1 MADDKDIKYI
11 MHYKEKKP
19 LKADFFR
26 TNLKQKIKIS
36 SIEGGLTR
44 FSDINVIVKK
54 KKDEHRIKEKSF
66 RKYLRFRMSISRHQS
81 RDNLKVKKSR
91 SDLFLRQYENIS
103 NNMYTNALKNLN
115 KSNNYLFDTKYY
127 VNNFVAHSPF
137 KSLRNSI
144 IYRCQY
150 KTKEETCC
158 CSCNSDAMFEVMKS
172 LYDCYKKKNCDNC
185 NCILCGHLPREERRL
200 GELRKSGAELASA
213 GIGVKQKKKKLKK
226 KSVPSIEDKTKADK
240 RKTIVKEEKFLEKQ
254 AVIDVPPSEGKISK
268 LTLPSE
274 KMMKAKKEGLLT
286 PLKGKSPEQKE
297 KILRGLAMNGIPLPK
312 GKSQSERH
320 IIEKVRLELGL
331 PPEPKTQDEKI
342 KYKKGVA
349 AGLIVPLEGKSQ
361 KEKEELLK
369 QQANLGMTLPE
380 GRSASEKAIINKIK
394 ETVEIDKTK
403 LFAPSEVKSI
413 PSEKISKL
421 KAEGL
426 LTPLKGKSPKQK
438 EKIFR
443 GLAINGIPL
452 PKAKTDSERQIIEK
466 VRQDLG
472 LPPEPKTSEEKRN
485 YKKAVAAGLVVPL
498 EGKANSE
505 KEKLLKEQAKIGIR
519 LPEGRTTSEQAVIAK
534 VKKISKPPSEML
546 ASMKKKAIPSETIN
560 KLKAEGLLTPL
571 KGKNPEQKEKVLR
584 GWAING
590 IPLPKAKTDSER
602 KIIEKV
608 RQDLGLPPEP
618 KTSEEK
624 KNYKKAVAAGLVVPL
639 EGKANSE
646 KEKLLK
652 EQAKLGIRL
661 PVGRTASE
669 KALITKLRESTKH
682 PIDISVPSDLR
693 VIPST
698 KIKKARAA
706 GLLTPLNGKSTK
718 QKEKILRGLALN
730 GIPLPKAKT
739 DSERKLITKI
749 RKDLGL
755 PPEPST
761 AAEKSKYKLA
771 IATGLITPLEG
782 KTLTQKQKL
791 LQDQAKL
798 GIPLPEGRTKS
809 EKAFIS
815 QLRDRI
821 KEKTEMKELVGK
833 TNSEKERNLKTLAKQ
848 GFPLPSGKTT
858 SEIELIAKVRDEIG
872 LPPAPLTTTEKE
884 KYEKAHAAGLITPLE
899 GKSKSKIEKLLKEQA
914 ALGLTLPKGRSPS
927 ERELIQNIH
936 ETTKEKLDSIKK
948 TNEEMEVAFKRL
960 ANQGNLL
967 PDGKT
972 KSEQKILDKVR
983 YDLGLPPKPKSK
995 EEKNKYNKAHAAGI
1009 IVPLEGKSE
1018 SEKKNILQQQAD
1030 FGLELPEARTAS
1042 ERELI
1047 KKVMKKTKKRL
1058 HYLQKLDTKTAKIM
1072 REGKGPSD
1080 KCICDLLTPEADKI
1094 VKDFKKEEVTK
1105 IPTEKLKIAKETG
1118 LLTPLRGKSPEQK
1131 EKIIKGMAMQGIPFP
1146 QAETTSENDLIN
1158 KVIREIGL
1166 PPKPK
1171 SSKIRKNYEFAQLA
1185 GIITPLEGK
1194 TKSERK
1200 IILTK
1205 QAELGIPLPEGRTQS
1220 EKDLINR
1227 INTTVPKRITS
1238 ETIRKAISAGIFT
1251 PITGKPAKEKDRILR
1266 TLAAEGLPLPV
1277 GKTASE
1283 KKLIRKI
1290 ESEMGVT
1297 ALYIPPEK
1305 QRKAKAAGLLTPLKG
1320 KTKTQKEEIVKGLAL
1335 LGIPLPKAQTSSEKK
1350 IIDKVRKDVGL
1361 PPEPK
1366 SSSLKEKYKY
1376 AQEAGFLTPLEGKSA
1391 AQKKKI
1397 LTKQAQLGIPLP
1409 EARTQSEKDLIKT
1422 IQATVPK
1429 TVTSEKLRTV
1439 KAAGLLTPLTGK
1451 PPKEQER
1458 ILRNLAAEGL
1468 PLPEGRTASEKQI
1481 IQNIKDESGIAAVP
1495 IPSEKLRKAKA
1506 EGLLTPLKGK
1516 TDPQREKIVRGLA
1529 MLGMPIPKAQT
1540 ASEKNVIDKV
1550 RVDLGLPPEP
1560 ETASLRDKYKYAQD
1574 IGILTPLEGKTAA
1587 QKKNILTKQA
1597 EMGIPLAEGRTQSEK
1612 DLINKIRATV
1622 PKKVTSDKFRKAM
1635 AAGLLTPITGKPLK
1649 EKERILR
1656 NLATEGMPLPEGK
1669 TASEIKLIRKIES
1682 EMGIT
1687 AAPIPSSKLRKAKAA
1702 GLLTPL
1708 RGKSDP
1714 QKEKIVRELAMI
1726 GIPLPKA
1733 QTASE
1738 KKIIDKVRKDV
1749 GLPPEPKSSSLK
1761 EKYKYAQEAGF
1772 LTPLEGK
1779 SAAQKKKILTKQAQ
1793 LGIPLPEART
1803 QSEKDLIKTIQATV
1817 PKTVTSEKLRT
1828 VKAAG
1833 LLTPLTGKPPKEQE
1847 RILKNLAA
1855 EGLPLPEGRTAS
1867 EKQIIQNIKDESGIA
1882 AVPIPSEKLRKAK
1895 AEGLLTPLKGKTDPQ
1910 REKIVRGLAM
1920 LGMPIPKAQTA
1931 SEKNII
1937 DKVRVDLGLPPEPE
1951 TASLRDKYKY
1961 AQDIGILTPL
1971 EGKTAAQK
1979 KNILTKQAEMGIP
1992 LAEGRTQSEKDLINK
2007 IRATVPKKV
2016 TSDKFRKAMAA
2027 GLLTPITGKPLKERE
2042 RILRNLATEGM
2053 PLPKGKTA
2061 SETKLIRK
2069 IESDMGITAAPIPS
2083 SKLRK
2088 AKAAGL
2094 LTPLKGKSEPQKE
2107 KIVRELAM
2115 IGIPLPKAQTA
2126 SEKKIIDKV
2135 RKDVGLPPEPKS
2147 SSLKEKYK
2155 YAQEAGFLTP
2165 LEGKSAAQKKKILT
2179 KQAQLGIP
2187 LPEARSQSEKDLIKT
2202 IQATVPKTVTS
2213 EKLRTVKAAGLLTPL
2228 TGKPPKEQ
2236 ERILRNL
2243 AAEGLP
2249 LPEGRTA
2256 SEKQIIQNIKDESGI
2271 AAVPIPSE
2279 KLRKAKAE
2287 GLLTPLKGKTDPQR
2301 EKIVRGLAMLG
2312 MPIPKAQTASE
2323 KNIIDKVRVDLG
2335 LPPEPETASL
2345 RDKYK
2350 YAQDIGI
2357 LTPLE
2362 GKTAAQKKNILTKQA
2377 EMGIPLAEGRT
2388 QSEKD
2393 LINKIRATVPKKV
2406 TSDKFRKAMAAGL
2419 LTPITGKPLKEKER
2433 ILRNLATE
2441 GMPLPEGKTASE
2453 IKLIRKIESEMGI
2466 TAAPIPSSKLRKA
2479 KAAGLLTPL
2488 RGKSDPQKEKIVR
2501 ELAMI
2506 GIPLPKAQTASEKK
2520 IIDKVRKDVGLPP
2533 EPKSSSLKEK
2543 YKYAQEAGFL
2553 TPLEGKSAAQKKKIL
2568 TKQAQLGIPLPEAR
2582 TQSEKDLIKTIQA
2595 TVPKTVTSE
2604 KLRTVKAAGLLT
2616 PLTGKPPK
2624 EQERILKN
2632 LAAEGLPLPE
2642 GRTASEKQIIQNIK
2656 DESGIAAVPIPSEKL
2671 RKAKAEGLLTPLK
2684 GKTDPQR
2691 EKIVRGLAML
2701 GMPIPKAQTASEKNI
2716 IDKVRVDLGLPPE
2729 PETAS
2734 LRDKYKYAQDI
2745 GILTPLEGKTAAQK
2759 KNILTKQAEM
2769 GIPLAEGRTQS
2780 EKDLI
2785 NKIRATVPKKVTSD
2799 KFRKAMAAGLLT
2811 PITGKPLKE
2820 RERILRNL
2828 ATEGMPLP
2836 EGKTASETKLIRK
2849 IESEMGITAA
2859 PIPSSKLRKAKAAGL
2874 LTPLKGKSEPQKE
2887 KIVRELAMIGIPL
2900 PKAQTASEKKII
2912 DKVRKDV
2919 GLPPEPKSS
2928 SLKEKY
2934 KYAQEAGFLTPLE
2947 GKSAAQKKKILTK
2960 QAQLGI
2966 PLPEARS
2973 QSEKDLIKTIQA
2985 TVPKT
2990 VTSEK
2995 LRTVKAAGL
3004 LTPLTGKPPK
3014 EQERILK
3021 NLAAE
3026 GLPLP
3031 EGRTASE
3038 KQIIQNIKDESG
3050 IAAVPIP
3057 SEKLRK
3063 AKAEGLLTPL
3073 KGKTDPQRE
3082 KIVRGLAMLGMPIP
3096 KAQTASE
3103 KNIIDK
3109 VRVDLGLPPEPETAS
3124 LRDKYKYAQ
3133 DIGILTPLE
3142 GKTAAQKKN
3151 ILTKQAEMGIP
3162 LAEGR
3167 TQSEKD
3173 LINKI
3178 RATVPKK
3185 VTSDKFRKAMAA
3197 GLLTPITGKPL
3208 QEKERIL
3215 RNLATEGMPLPE
3227 GKTASEI
3234 KLIRKIESEMG
3245 TTAAPIPSSKLRKA
3259 KAAGLLTPLR
3269 GKSDPQKEKIVRD
3282 LAMLGIP
3289 LPKPQTAS
3297 EKNIIDKVRK
3307 DVGLPP
3313 EPKSSSLKEKHK
3325 YAQEAGFLT
3334 PLEGKSAAQKKKIL
3348 TKQAQLGIP
3357 LPEARTQTEKD
3368 LIKTIQATVPKAVTS
3383 EKLRTVKA
3391 AGLLTPLTGKPP
3403 KEQERILRNLAAEGL
3418 PLPEGKTASEK
3429 QLIRKIESEIGI
3441 TAAPIP
3447 SEKLRKAKAAGI
3459 LTPLKGKTNPE
3470 KEKIVRELALHGIPL
3485 PRAQTPSE
3493 KKIIDKVRKD
3503 VGLPPEPVTSSLR
3516 DKYRYA
3522 QETGILTPLEGK
3534 TTLQKKKILTK
3545 QAQLGIPLPEGRTL
3559 SEKDL
3564 IKKIQATV
3572 PKIVT
3577 SEKLRNIKAAGLLTP
3592 IGGKPTKEKE
3602 KILRHLAHE
3611 GLPLPD
3617 GKTLSEKQIIHKIK
3631 SELGLTTSMIPS
3643 EKLRKAM
3650 AAGLLTPLKG
3660 KSDPEKEKIL
3670 RELVLHGI
3678 PLPTAQTASEN
3689 KMIDKVRRDLGLPPE
3704 PQTSSL
3710 RSKYKYAQEAGLLTP
3725 LEGKTADQKKSILTK
3740 QARLGIPLPDGRTKS
3755 EQDLIKKI
3763 QATVPKN
3770 VTSEK
3775 LRKVKAAGLLTPLTG
3790 KSQKE
3795 KERILRNL
3803 AAEGIP
3809 LPEGKSASEKLL
3821 IQKIKSEIR
3830 SIPIPSEKL
3839 RKARAAGL
3847 LTPLEG
3853 KTRLQ
3858 QENIIKELALLGMP
3872 LPKAQSN
3879 SEKKIID
3886 KVRKDLGLPPE
3897 PKSSSIRDKYIN
3909 AQAAG
3914 IITPLQGKT
3923 ATQKEK
3929 ILTKLAE
3936 IGIPLP
3942 EGRTKSEKELIK
3954 KIEATKPTKII
3965 SDKLRKAKASGLL
3978 KPVSGKL
3985 DESDRLLR
3993 TLAAEGLPLPKGKST
4008 SQKELSIPSD
4018 KLIKAKAAGLLTPL
4032 KGKSDAEKEN
4042 IVRQLALLGI
4052 PLPKAQSASEKRV
4065 IDNVRKDLG
4074 LPPEP
4079 TTSLIKEKY
4088 RQAQKEGIITTLEG
4102 KSKAQK
4108 EQILKKQADIGIPLP
4123 EGRTQSEKDLINKL
4137 RREQVTASKLRKARA
4152 AGLLSPLE
4160 GKPSKEKEKILR
4172 NLAKSGLPL
4181 PEGGTPSEK
4190 RLIQRIRKE
4199 MGVPLKGYPSE
4210 KLRKAL
4216 AEGLITPLE
4225 GKTAA
4230 QKEMILRGRVAADL
4244 PLPETMTP
4252 SEKELVERIRVSKK
4266 PESKIVTSEKEKMLT
4281 NLAMLGK
4288 PLPEAKTTSES
4299 KLINKI
4305 RQNLGIPPEPK
4316 TKRERQN
4323 YRKAYAEGIIQPLE
4337 GKTLAQKAKILEAE
4351 ADMGLELPE
4360 GRSSSEKSL
4369 IQKIKSK
4376 REKGTPKLPEKL
4388 KRLDIKSAKYMKE
4401 GKGPSD
4407 ECICDLLTPVKDK
4420 SEKLLPEKFEL
4431 LQGKPDDEK
4440 EKIIRE
4446 LALLGKPLPEPQ
4458 SASEKKII
4466 DKVLKEVGLI
4476 APLEGKTSLEKE
4488 KILTKQGEMGIPSL
4502 EARTQST
4509 KVQKTK
4515 DAGTMSPLAPLEGK
4529 TRSEKSLLKKV
4540 KVQVGLPPEPSS
4552 QKRVK
4557 SKSKKIGITKSKK
4570 SETQIGV
4577 GKSKFGVVEEL
4588 QDITKTTT
4596 CDRACGCDRKKIRFK
4611 HSYVKIRVTSPD
4623 ISSLCPCPDECVPGV
4638 KGGVFTD
4645 NEGIKVTV
4653 GQATVTPS
4661 FRSTELDN
4669 VDDEISLKVNSTF
4682 NLENNALTSSM
4693 NHNRIKI
4700 VDLKWSMSFPLP
4712 GKYLS
4717 NNIDISSSSSKHS
4730 ISCNY
4735 IESKESDTR
4744 TNDLFFPIKLP
4755 LEVNNSNTMF
4765 YFGTTNSSI
4774 SLKTTSSFRSSETFS
4789 VISFSITDIS
4799 SNTSCM
4805 SEKLLE
4811 DLLDYLT
4818 CKKKNIEHLADECYA
4833 DSTYSELTTQALDA
4847 LSSESMRG
4855 NRFIS
4860 TSALNL
4866 RDICRKNGIP
4876 RRSKSQ
4882 EISKMWG
4889 KNMSNSDVTVPT
4901 SSCYV
4906 VLSTSSTDYSSTYC
4920 LPCKLSS
4927 TICIQISEDQYTWKY
4942 NYEMDFCNT
4951 SRPSHSDSV
4960 ISSKTKNYNMK
4971 KIIELEKIIHKNRIQ
4986 AENIGNQIKN
4996 AINVN
5001 MYQKCNKYYEM
5012 GTDTTQDRPC
5022 CCNTNKQKNLGF
5034 NQQPFRNNFNEPK
5047 WKSNISPQR
5056 SCSDCNNKKNKI
5068 SPLIIPYCLNDATQ
5082 NKSCQCDFEKI
5093 KDMIENVCKKIVSTG
5108 CGSGPV
5114 NFSERGCIKPIIKKT
5129 QWSPQ
5134 VSTSKQYPA
5143 KKYYCTCSTS
5153 SITES
5158 EKLLNSYEPVREIP
5172 RAGKCPCEESTS
5184 VKQNEDSKYDLK
5196 RKSKGKDKK
5205 KKKKVTCLCPPAEP
5219 EDDFDPIIWVD
5230 DKRIRKFKSAMT
5242 QSITGFKFDINRKVQ
5257 NNEMSLDDAMKLL
5270 ANDYGNYNKWNIND
5284 KMCSCASSMDKLE
5297 RKNNYKKKI
5306 NNVTC
5311 TCPPSPIAD
5320 EQLPPKAPFRGFKL
5334 HMGGKGSSSKG
5345 LSGVLCF

>member
-2053 PLPKGKTA
+2053 PLPEGKTA

-2069 IESDMGITAAPIPS
+2069 IESEMGITAAPIPS

-2165 LEGKSAAQKKKILT
+2165 LEGKSAAQKKKILA

-2236 ERILRNL
+2236 ERILR
-2243 AAEGLP
+2243 
-2249 LPEGRTA
+2249 
-2256 SEKQIIQNIKDESGI
+2256 
-2271 AAVPIPSE
+2271 
-2279 KLRKAKAE
+2279 
-2287 GLLTPLKGKTDPQR
+2287 
-2301 EKIVRGLAMLG
+2301 
-2312 MPIPKAQTASE
+2312 
-2323 KNIIDKVRVDLG
+2323 
-2335 LPPEPETASL
+2335 
-2345 RDKYK
+2345 
-2350 YAQDIGI
+2350 
-2357 LTPLE
+2357 
-2362 GKTAAQKKNILTKQA
+2362 
-2377 EMGIPLAEGRT
+2377 
-2388 QSEKD
+2388 
-2393 LINKIRATVPKKV
+2393 
-2406 TSDKFRKAMAAGL
+2406 
-2419 LTPITGKPLKEKER
+2419 
-2433 ILRNLATE
+2433 
-2441 GMPLPEGKTASE
+2441 
-2453 IKLIRKIESEMGI
+2453 
-2466 TAAPIPSSKLRKA
+2466 
-2479 KAAGLLTPL
+2479 
-2488 RGKSDPQKEKIVR
+2488 
-2501 ELAMI
+2501 
-2506 GIPLPKAQTASEKK
+2506 
-2520 IIDKVRKDVGLPP
+2520 
-2533 EPKSSSLKEK
+2533 
-2543 YKYAQEAGFL
+2543 
-2553 TPLEGKSAAQKKKIL
+2553 
-2568 TKQAQLGIPLPEAR
+2568 
-2582 TQSEKDLIKTIQA
+2582 
-2595 TVPKTVTSE
+2595 
-2604 KLRTVKAAGLLT
+2604 
-2616 PLTGKPPK
+2616 
-2624 EQERILKN
+2624 N

>member
-1 MADDKDIKYI
+1 MGDSKEVKFIMPYKPKKPLDVQTWQSTAQQDINTSENERQTIECNEAKKIVQIFKDENKTLRRTLRRYKYSRPLNFNQYHQNFEYFTDRNGLSTSKLRKPEIGICSGHLKTLTKFNQRNIHFHESDKIANFVSVTNLFKSPCKASFVKNNWFVYRCQLKKEDACCCSCNSDAMFEVMKSLYDCYKKKNCDDCKCILCGHLPRAERRFDEHRKSPSKLVNVGVGV
-11 MHYKEKKP
+11 KEKKRVVKKSVLSLKGKTKSEMENKLREAALAGVRLPEGKTKSEKQIIQKVKTDLGLPQLGKTKSEKEILDNAHAAGLIIPLEGKNNDEKETILRMQAKLGIPLPEGRTKSEKALIKQIKSTQPTKIDAAEKLRKAKENGYLTPINGKSLQDKEKIIKGLAMLGLLLPKGVSESENNIIDKVRKDVGLPIEPKTSKERKIYNKGIAVGIITPLEGKSNRQKEKIIKQQAMFGVPLPEGRTASEKSLIAKIKKRSKPLSVTSATSEVISIPSAKIKKAKAEGLFTP
-19 LKADFFR
+19 LKDKNVVQRENILKGLAFYGIPLPKGETDSQQNLINKVRRDLGLPLEPKTPAEKKKYKKAAAAGGLAMNGIPLPEAKSESERKLVDKVRKDLGLPGEPKTRADKSKYKKAVAAGLITPLEGKSFPEKEKLLKGMVNAGFSLPEGRTTSEKLLIARIHDTGKKIKKAKAEGLLTPLQGKSNESKEKILRGLAMHGIPLPEGQTPSENAIIDKVRDDLGLPIPPTIGSDKEKYAKAQATGIITPLEGKLKPEKEKILRAQAALGIPLPKGRTPSERVLIKRIIETPPEQLIFSEIPKEDKEKILKDLAMQGEVFPVPANDSEKKILEKVRRDLGLPPEPKSTLEKNKYNKAQAAGIIVPLQGKSRSQREIILQKEADFGLELPEGRTASEKELVNNVKRRRIKRLNYLKKLDTKTAKNITEGKGPSDECICGLLTPEAPIDTKKEKTLPSEILKDAADAGLFTPLKGKSPEQKEKIIKGLALQGLPLPKEESPSDKILIDKVRKEIGLPPEPKSSLLKDKYNLAQIAGIITPLEGKTKAEKKKILTKLAELGIPLPEGRSNSETDLINEISATVPRRITSDKFR
-26 TNLKQKIKIS
+26 KARSDGLLTPITGKPFSEKERILRALATLGLPLPVGKTSSEKKIIHKIKSDLGVTTVPIPPEKLQQAKAAGLLTPLTGKTESQKKKIVKELALLGIPIPKAQTVSDKKIIEKVRKDVGLPPEPKTSSLRDKYKYAELAGIIKPLEGKTPVEKKNLLTKQAEIGIPLPEGRTQSEKDLIRMIQASVPKKVTSEKIRKAMAAGILTPITGKSQNEKERILRVLASEGLPLPEGQTTSDKKLIQKIKSEMGITSSLIPSEILRKAKAAGLLTPLKGKTYPQKEKVVKGLALHGIPLPTAQTASEKQIIDKVRKDVGLPPEPKSSSVKNRYKQAQKSGFITPLEGKSKAQKENILRKQAAMGIPLPEGRTQSEKDLINKIRKEIPKHVASERLRKAKAAGLLTPLRGKTPEEKSKILEKLAKSGLPLPKGKTPSEKLLISKLRSEMGIPLDGISSEMLRKAEAAGLITPLTGKSIQQKEKILKGRVAAGLPLPKGMSPSDQALVKKFKEKTENISPLTKKSKISIPSEKIKAAKEAGLITPLKGKSPEQKEKIIKGLAMRGIPLPRPETPSEIEIVDKVRKDVGLPQEPKSSSLREKYKLGHVAGIMTPLEGKTASQKKIILRKQAELGIPLPEGRTKSEKDIIKAIQDTIPKKVTSEKIRKSKATRTLTGKRTAEGLPLREGKTSSEKKIVKKIQSDMSIIAVPNLSDKLKKAKAAGLLTPLKGKTVPEKEKILKRLALLGIPLPKGQTASEKKIIDKVWKDVGLPPEPKTSLIKNKYREAQLNGIITPLEGKSVSQKENILMKLAEMGIPLPEGRTKTEKDLIAKVQAKFPADLYEKGVQTKSRKVGLGPVKRSEIGVGVSGKSQAGIREKFEDIVKTTKCDRGCGCDRKKIRFKHSYVKIRVTSPDISSLCPCPDECLPGVKTGVFTDSEGIKVTVGHATGSTSFDYKKWRVQTGSRSHLTLTDLTEKKNSKFHLKLTHNDKKVLSTTRSYPYLKKYLKAARYAQNSVSHVETITDVTSNITTSSNSIFSFCFGRKSSSASFKTNTSLNSDDMISMISYSISSSISSSISEETDLLNYLYCKKKEKISVEDLLNEYSTNLK
-36 SIEGGLTR
+36 
-44 FSDINVIVKK
+44 
-54 KKDEHRIKEKSF
+54 
-66 RKYLRFRMSISRHQS
+66 
-81 RDNLKVKKSR
+81 
-91 SDLFLRQYENIS
+91 
-103 NNMYTNALKNLN
+103 
-115 KSNNYLFDTKYY
+115 
-127 VNNFVAHSPF
+127 
-137 KSLRNSI
+137 
-144 IYRCQY
+144 YRCQY

-452 PKAKTDSERQIIEK
+452 PKAKTDSERQIIE
-466 VRQDLG
+466 
-472 LPPEPKTSEEKRN
+472 
-485 YKKAVAAGLVVPL
+485 
-498 EGKANSE
+498 
-505 KEKLLKEQAKIGIR
+505 
-519 LPEGRTTSEQAVIAK
+519 
-534 VKKISKPPSEML
+534 
-546 ASMKKKAIPSETIN
+546 KKAIPSETIN

-914 ALGLTLPKGRSPS
+914 ALGLTLPKGRTPS

-948 TNEEMEVAFKRL
+948 TNEEKEVAFKRL

-1376 AQEAGFLTPLEGKSA
+1376 AQEAGFLTPLE
-1391 AQKKKI
+1391 
-1397 LTKQAQLGIPLP
+1397 
-1409 EARTQSEKDLIKT
+1409 
-1422 IQATVPK
+1422 
-1429 TVTSEKLRTV
+1429 
-1439 KAAGLLTPLTGK
+1439 
-1451 PPKEQER
+1451 
-1458 ILRNLAAEGL
+1458 
-1468 PLPEGRTASEKQI
+1468 
-1481 IQNIKDESGIAAVP
+1481 
-1495 IPSEKLRKAKA
+1495 
-1506 EGLLTPLKGK
+1506 
-1516 TDPQREKIVRGLA
+1516 
-1529 MLGMPIPKAQT
+1529 
-1540 ASEKNVIDKV
+1540 
-1550 RVDLGLPPEP
+1550 
-1560 ETASLRDKYKYAQD
+1560 
-1574 IGILTPLEGKTAA
+1574 
-1587 QKKNILTKQA
+1587 
-1597 EMGIPLAEGRTQSEK
+1597 
-1612 DLINKIRATV
+1612 
-1622 PKKVTSDKFRKAM
+1622 
-1635 AAGLLTPITGKPLK
+1635 
-1649 EKERILR
+1649 
-1656 NLATEGMPLPEGK
+1656 
-1669 TASEIKLIRKIES
+1669 
-1682 EMGIT
+1682 
-1687 AAPIPSSKLRKAKAA
+1687 
-1702 GLLTPL
+1702 
-1708 RGKSDP
+1708 
-1714 QKEKIVRELAMI
+1714 
-1726 GIPLPKA
+1726 
-1733 QTASE
+1733 
-1738 KKIIDKVRKDV
+1738 
-1749 GLPPEPKSSSLK
+1749 
-1761 EKYKYAQEAGF
+1761 
-1772 LTPLEGK
+1772 
-1779 SAAQKKKILTKQAQ
+1779 
-1793 LGIPLPEART
+1793 
-1803 QSEKDLIKTIQATV
+1803 
-1817 PKTVTSEKLRT
+1817 
-1828 VKAAG
+1828 
-1833 LLTPLTGKPPKEQE
+1833 
-1847 RILKNLAA
+1847 
-1855 EGLPLPEGRTAS
+1855 
-1867 EKQIIQNIKDESGIA
+1867 
-1882 AVPIPSEKLRKAK
+1882 
-1895 AEGLLTPLKGKTDPQ
+1895 
-1910 REKIVRGLAM
+1910 
-1920 LGMPIPKAQTA
+1920 
-1931 SEKNII
+1931 
-1937 DKVRVDLGLPPEPE
+1937 
-1951 TASLRDKYKY
+1951 
-1961 AQDIGILTPL
+1961 
-1971 EGKTAAQK
+1971 
-1979 KNILTKQAEMGIP
+1979 
-1992 LAEGRTQSEKDLINK
+1992 
-2007 IRATVPKKV
+2007 
-2016 TSDKFRKAMAA
+2016 
-2027 GLLTPITGKPLKERE
+2027 
-2042 RILRNLATEGM
+2042 
-2053 PLPKGKTA
+2053 
-2061 SETKLIRK
+2061 
-2069 IESDMGITAAPIPS
+2069 
-2083 SKLRK
+2083 
-2088 AKAAGL
+2088 
-2094 LTPLKGKSEPQKE
+2094 
-2107 KIVRELAM
+2107 
-2115 IGIPLPKAQTA
+2115 
-2126 SEKKIIDKV
+2126 
-2135 RKDVGLPPEPKS
+2135 
-2147 SSLKEKYK
+2147 
-2155 YAQEAGFLTP
+2155 
-2165 LEGKSAAQKKKILT
+2165 
-2179 KQAQLGIP
+2179 
-2187 LPEARSQSEKDLIKT
+2187 
-2202 IQATVPKTVTS
+2202 
-2213 EKLRTVKAAGLLTPL
+2213 
-2228 TGKPPKEQ
+2228 
-2236 ERILRNL
+2236 
-2243 AAEGLP
+2243 
-2249 LPEGRTA
+2249 
-2256 SEKQIIQNIKDESGI
+2256 
-2271 AAVPIPSE
+2271 
-2279 KLRKAKAE
+2279 
-2287 GLLTPLKGKTDPQR
+2287 
-2301 EKIVRGLAMLG
+2301 
-2312 MPIPKAQTASE
+2312 
-2323 KNIIDKVRVDLG
+2323 
-2335 LPPEPETASL
+2335 
-2345 RDKYK
+2345 
-2350 YAQDIGI
+2350 
-2357 LTPLE
+2357 
-2362 GKTAAQKKNILTKQA
+2362 
-2377 EMGIPLAEGRT
+2377 
-2388 QSEKD
+2388 
-2393 LINKIRATVPKKV
+2393 
-2406 TSDKFRKAMAAGL
+2406 
-2419 LTPITGKPLKEKER
+2419 
-2433 ILRNLATE
+2433 
-2441 GMPLPEGKTASE
+2441 
-2453 IKLIRKIESEMGI
+2453 
-2466 TAAPIPSSKLRKA
+2466 
-2479 KAAGLLTPL
+2479 
-2488 RGKSDPQKEKIVR
+2488 
-2501 ELAMI
+2501 
-2506 GIPLPKAQTASEKK
+2506 
-2520 IIDKVRKDVGLPP
+2520 
-2533 EPKSSSLKEK
+2533 
-2543 YKYAQEAGFL
+2543 
-2553 TPLEGKSAAQKKKIL
+2553 
-2568 TKQAQLGIPLPEAR
+2568 
-2582 TQSEKDLIKTIQA
+2582 
-2595 TVPKTVTSE
+2595 
-2604 KLRTVKAAGLLT
+2604 
-2616 PLTGKPPK
+2616 
-2624 EQERILKN
+2624 
-2632 LAAEGLPLPE
+2632 
-2642 GRTASEKQIIQNIK
+2642 
-2656 DESGIAAVPIPSEKL
+2656 
-2671 RKAKAEGLLTPLK
+2671 
-2684 GKTDPQR
+2684 
-2691 EKIVRGLAML
+2691 
-2701 GMPIPKAQTASEKNI
+2701 
-2716 IDKVRVDLGLPPE
+2716 
-2729 PETAS
+2729 
-2734 LRDKYKYAQDI
+2734 
-2745 GILTPLEGKTAAQK
+2745 
-2759 KNILTKQAEM
+2759 
-2769 GIPLAEGRTQS
+2769 
-2780 EKDLI
+2780 
-2785 NKIRATVPKKVTSD
+2785 
-2799 KFRKAMAAGLLT
+2799 
-2811 PITGKPLKE
+2811 
-2820 RERILRNL
+2820 
-2828 ATEGMPLP
+2828 
-2836 EGKTASETKLIRK
+2836 
-2849 IESEMGITAA
+2849 
-2859 PIPSSKLRKAKAAGL
+2859 
-2874 LTPLKGKSEPQKE
+2874 
-2887 KIVRELAMIGIPL
+2887 
-2900 PKAQTASEKKII
+2900 
-2912 DKVRKDV
+2912 
-2919 GLPPEPKSS
+2919 
-2928 SLKEKY
+2928 
-2934 KYAQEAGFLTPLE
+2934 
-2947 GKSAAQKKKILTK
+2947 
-2960 QAQLGI
+2960 
-2966 PLPEARS
+2966 
-2973 QSEKDLIKTIQA
+2973 
-2985 TVPKT
+2985 
-2990 VTSEK
+2990 
-2995 LRTVKAAGL
+2995 
-3004 LTPLTGKPPK
+3004 
-3014 EQERILK
+3014 
-3021 NLAAE
+3021 
-3026 GLPLP
+3026 
-3031 EGRTASE
+3031 
-3038 KQIIQNIKDESG
+3038 
-3050 IAAVPIP
+3050 
-3057 SEKLRK
+3057 
-3063 AKAEGLLTPL
+3063 
-3073 KGKTDPQRE
+3073 
-3082 KIVRGLAMLGMPIP
+3082 
-3096 KAQTASE
+3096 
-3103 KNIIDK
+3103 
-3109 VRVDLGLPPEPETAS
+3109 
-3124 LRDKYKYAQ
+3124 
-3133 DIGILTPLE
+3133 
-3142 GKTAAQKKN
+3142 
-3151 ILTKQAEMGIP
+3151 
-3162 LAEGR
+3162 
-3167 TQSEKD
+3167 
-3173 LINKI
+3173 
-3178 RATVPKK
+3178 
-3185 VTSDKFRKAMAA
+3185 
-3197 GLLTPITGKPL
+3197 
-3208 QEKERIL
+3208 
-3215 RNLATEGMPLPE
+3215 
-3227 GKTASEI
+3227 
-3234 KLIRKIESEMG
+3234 
-3245 TTAAPIPSSKLRKA
+3245 
-3259 KAAGLLTPLR
+3259 
-3269 GKSDPQKEKIVRD
+3269 VRD

-3803 AAEGIP
+3803 AAEGLP
-3809 LPEGKSASEKLL
+3809 LPEGRTASEKQI
-3821 IQKIKSEIR
+3821 IQNIKDESGIAAV
-3830 SIPIPSEKL
+3830 PIPSEKL

-4008 SQKELSIPSD
+4008 SQKELSIPSY
-4018 KLIKAKAAGLLTPL
+4018 KLLKAKAAGLLTPL

-4833 DSTYSELTTQALDA
+4833 DSTY
-4847 LSSESMRG
+4847 
-4855 NRFIS
+4855 
-4860 TSALNL
+4860 
-4866 RDICRKNGIP
+4866 
-4876 RRSKSQ
+4876 
-4882 EISKMWG
+4882 
-4889 KNMSNSDVTVPT
+4889 
-4901 SSCYV
+4901 
-4906 VLSTSSTDYSSTYC
+4906 
-4920 LPCKLSS
+4920 
-4927 TICIQISEDQYTWKY
+4927 
-4942 NYEMDFCNT
+4942 
-4951 SRPSHSDSV
+4951 
-4960 ISSKTKNYNMK
+4960 
-4971 KIIELEKIIHKNRIQ
+4971 
-4986 AENIGNQIKN
+4986 
-4996 AINVN
+4996 
-5001 MYQKCNKYYEM
+5001 
-5012 GTDTTQDRPC
+5012 
-5022 CCNTNKQKNLGF
+5022 
-5034 NQQPFRNNFNEPK
+5034 
-5047 WKSNISPQR
+5047 
-5056 SCSDCNNKKNKI
+5056 
-5068 SPLIIPYCLNDATQ
+5068 
-5082 NKSCQCDFEKI
+5082 
-5093 KDMIENVCKKIVSTG
+5093 
-5108 CGSGPV
+5108 
-5114 NFSERGCIKPIIKKT
+5114 
-5129 QWSPQ
+5129 
-5134 VSTSKQYPA
+5134 
-5143 KKYYCTCSTS
+5143 
-5153 SITES
+5153 
-5158 EKLLNSYEPVREIP
+5158 
-5172 RAGKCPCEESTS
+5172 
-5184 VKQNEDSKYDLK
+5184 
-5196 RKSKGKDKK
+5196 
-5205 KKKKVTCLCPPAEP
+5205 
-5219 EDDFDPIIWVD
+5219 
-5230 DKRIRKFKSAMT
+5230 
-5242 QSITGFKFDINRKVQ
+5242 
-5257 NNEMSLDDAMKLL
+5257 
-5270 ANDYGNYNKWNIND
+5270 
-5284 KMCSCASSMDKLE
+5284 
-5297 RKNNYKKKI
+5297 
-5306 NNVTC
+5306 
-5311 TCPPSPIAD
+5311 
-5320 EQLPPKAPFRGFKL
+5320 
-5334 HMGGKGSSSKG
+5334 
-5345 LSGVLCF
+5345 